1 MQFVQTG
8 FVVASWLKGKWR
20 HHKSATD
27 DVDKDD
33 VEFKLADSNDSIFM
47 GSKLT
52 TVAEVMDERRLTNP
66 AAKTS
71 ILYHK
76 LKEDPSDDQP
86 NHQLVAQVHRMVW
99 KADAGV
105 KVEVG
110 AENTVLDYK
119 HVAASIPVAT
129 WNGKY
134 TSIVWAMKWTS
145 AGLCPVRPQVMLT
158 KDLQVAANQA
168 VKL

>member
-1 MQFVQTG
+1 M
-8 FVVASWLKGKWR
+8 
-20 HHKSATD
+20 
-27 DVDKDD
+27 
-33 VEFKLADSNDSIFM
+33 
-47 GSKLT
+47 
-52 TVAEVMDERRLTNP
+52 
-66 AAKTS
+66 
-71 ILYHK
+71 
-76 LKEDPSDDQP
+76 
-86 NHQLVAQVHRMVW
+86 W
-99 KADAGV
+99 KPEAGV

-119 HVAASIPVAT
+119 HVAASIPAAT